1 MFDQA
6 QTEVMNDAKG
16 ASVQTEA
23 YLEIRDVAKL
33 FGDTVALERVNL
45 TIRKGE
51 FFSLLGPS
59 GCGKTTLMR
68 MIGGFEAPSSG
79 DIRID
84 GSSVVHLAPH
94 SRPTNMV
101 FQSLALFPHLN
112 VRENIAFGLRIAGLS
127 KKEMRDKIAS
137 VLSVI
142 RLEDFADREVSA
154 LSGGQQQ
161 RVAIARALVNEPK
174 VLLLDEPLS
183 ALDSKLREEMQEELR
198 RIQKHVGSTFVFVT
212 HDQAEAMSMSDRIA
226 VINDGRLQQIGTPEE
241 LYAKP
246 RNRFVAHFIG
256 NSTLFDGVVE
266 NGTAGPVLRSGD
278 LELSCMPPEGVS
290 MPFKATGALR
300 FESVSVLPE
309 AAGKGRLATVISR
322 KFHGAFT
329 RVRCDMDGCEVA
341 ADVKP
346 TGMAI
351 EPGSKVRLAWEPD
364 ALRILP
370 TVNTIPDSNR

>member
-1 MFDQA
+1 MTMFDQTPTDYA
-6 QTEVMNDAKG
+6 QDAQG
-16 ASVQTEA
+16 ASADAEA
-23 YLEIRDVAKL
+23 FLEIRDVAKV
-33 FGDTVALERVNL
+33 FGHTVALERVNL

-68 MIGGFEAPSSG
+68 MIGGFEAPTSG

-127 KKEMRDKIAS
+127 KAKMSEKIDS

-142 RLEDFADREVSA
+142 QLESFADREVSA

-198 RIQKHVGSTFVFVT
+198 RIQKYVGSTFVFVT

-226 VINDGRLQQIGTPEE
+226 VINDGRLQQIGTPED
-241 LYAKP
+241 LYARP
-246 RNRFVAHFIG
+246 QNRFVAHFIG
-256 NSTLFDGVVE
+256 NSTLFDGVVQK
-266 NGTAGPVLRSGD
+266 TDSGPVLTCDD
-278 LELSCMPPEGVS
+278 LQLPCISVS
-290 MPFKATGALR
+290 DIAVPGRATGALR

-309 AAGKGRLATVISR
+309 SAGTGRVARVISR
-322 KFHGAFT
+322 TFHGAFT
-329 RVRCDMDGCEVA
+329 RVRCEMGGREVT
-341 ADVKP
+341 ADIKP
-346 TGMAI
+346 GSLDI
-351 EPGSKVRLAWEPD
+351 EPGRNVRLDWPPE

-370 TVNTIPDSNR
+370 GDSSF

>member
-1 MFDQA
+1 MTMVDRLQPNF
-6 QTEVMNDAKG
+6 KG
-16 ASVQTEA
+16 GIGEASAITEA
-23 YLEIRDVAKL
+23 YLEIRDVGKL
-33 FGDTVALERVNL
+33 FGGVVALERVNL

-68 MIGGFEAPSSG
+68 MIGGFEAPTSG

-84 GSSVVHLAPH
+84 GASIVHLAPH

-101 FQSLALFPHLN
+101 FQSLALFPHLD
-112 VRENIAFGLRIAGLS
+112 VRENIAFGLRIAGCTR
-127 KKEMRDKIAS
+127 KELREKVDR
-137 VLSVI
+137 VLSVV
-142 RLEDFADREVSA
+142 RLEGFGERAISE

-198 RIQKHVGSTFVFVT
+198 RIQKLVGSTFVFVT

-226 VINDGRLQQIGTPEE
+226 VMNDGRLQQVGSPEDH
-241 LYAKP
+241 YIRP

-266 NGTAGPVLRSGD
+266 PGPNGPILRSG
-278 LELSCMPPEGVS
+278 ELLLPCVVGDDIVS
-290 MPFKATGALR
+290 PCNATGALR
-300 FESVSVLPE
+300 FESVRVLPDT
-309 AAGKGRLATVISR
+309 AGAGLVATVISR

-329 RVRCDMDGCEVA
+329 RIRCDMEGREVA
-341 ADVKP
+341 ADIQSCGFDV
-346 TGMAI
+346 
-351 EPGSKVRLAWEPD
+351 EPGNRVRLAWDTE

-370 TVNTIPDSNR
+370 SDAPA